1 MSVSRLRITLLA
13 AAMASASACA
23 DIAFATWNLHWFPS
37 GRANRRMSETT
48 ERRHSKAIGE
58 ALG

>member
-1 MSVSRLRITLLA
+1 MAVSTA
-13 AAMASASACA
+13 GA

-48 ERRHSKAIGE
+48 ERRHSKAIG
-58 ALG
+58 